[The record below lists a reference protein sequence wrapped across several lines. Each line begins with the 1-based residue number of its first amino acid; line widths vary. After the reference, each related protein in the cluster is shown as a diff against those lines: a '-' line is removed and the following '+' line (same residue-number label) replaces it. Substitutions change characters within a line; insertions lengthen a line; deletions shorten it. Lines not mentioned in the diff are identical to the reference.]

1 MSEKSDKTSKLSLTF
16 TGLIYLLVG
25 GLILLYPRLV
35 YYWVSG
41 GFLIHGITSLIRA
54 WKN

>member
-1 MSEKSDKTSKLSLTF
+1 MSEESDQTSKISLFF
-16 TGLIYLLVG
+16 TGFIYLLVG
-25 GLILLYPRLV
+25 ILILFYPRLV

-41 GFLIHGITSLIRA
+41 GFLIHGISSLIRA